1 MSCRD
6 GCEID
11 LIVQHEQPA
20 YQADS
25 QKTKTKE
32 ANLEIEIWDG
42 GLQEQEIEAIK
53 KIGAAF
59 SDVQPDDKSQARG
72 GSLRDQLQNK
82 LGRNGMFPW
91 KGYAGFRFV
100 DSKGKEGEFD
110 LVIVTHCNVII
121 VELKDWNHAPITA
134 NGDIWFKGDKNMGRS
149 PVSVT
154 RTKQYTL
161 TNKLKKLNQR
171 FSNKGYTPFV
181 EYFVVMTGN
190 ADFSQLSEVELRHTM
205 SLKDFLKFADKGVF
219 EKHFR
224 PHPASKVLNQDFQV
238 FYELFQSGNTAPKAL
253 KIGGY
258 TAVEPIF
265 EHPNSIYKE
274 YLASSEISK
283 GTEALLR
290 VWNFKNLDGNKAVTS
305 QGRAEIV
312 SREREVLQFIN
323 HQNRDLYNHC
333 LRSLTSF
340 EKDEVTS
347 QYSEVYELPPG
358 HVRFNEFV
366 GKYGQSFNQTDRLN
380 LTKLLIAKFADLH
393 GIKIAHRDIADH
405 SLWLSPS
412 KEIALSN
419 FISAYHQPIGTVGD
433 YRSSLSVGAVE
444 VKEMLDD
451 SSITPFQKDVHAL
464 GLVSWH
470 LLTAQR
476 MSPKSLENI
485 QNEILSSSE
494 WYAGVLLEAVTG
506 QFKDASAFFDALKR
520 AEPQGESIPTF
531 DDTELEAYRHPIN
544 HMRQFPDPGEFLV
557 STDDKEVY
565 VSEGRLVKAWLNVG
579 GKGDDSVS
587 NFRVLAFLKRLDKL
601 AAVNP
606 TYLPRIHEHGLASR
620 SGSMYLVTDVVDG
633 TTWGDAALD
642 DADKLGVIEKL
653 TDAVEHLHG
662 LGISHGDLHPGNVML
677 GRESGNVYLVDIPDF
692 SHNTAESKNHRY
704 SPENID
710 GSSSEQRDIF
720 AVLRMSCE
728 LLGLEWGEESNAY
741 PRISEVIQS
750 ELNDLAFGF
759 RDLGRFKKALT
770 TEGEVQKQQ
779 FVEILQTNINEPI
792 TILPD
797 NGHLYVKVEAPK
809 PGKTDYSVTFS
820 GIGGSFVAFYDKEQ
834 RCFVGAL
841 APRIRSDVHF
851 RVAEESQFEIS
862 SAIRIKPGRPAQF
875 SGLSEHLRDDDA
887 FHRAIEMLQ
896 MVPPEID
903 ESELS
908 QQLKDVFQRAEASI
922 GEEHS
927 EITVDISTQALWRA
941 ILATETESSPNIE
954 LNGVSFKPSDSESE
968 LVLPYEADIDPLGTF
983 ASTDE
988 VEALLI
994 DQDGAEKVI
1003 GEVFLKK
1010 SALNEVRLNKVRSS
1024 AYGLKDGDS
1033 VFFRTKQDRAS
1044 YRKRKAALER
1054 LLDREGVLPELIDL
1068 FDPACNK
1075 DATPY
1080 NIAVTDED
1088 FARYDRE
1095 DLHGNKISLNEQQ
1108 REAFTKLLN
1117 YGPLSLLQGPPG
1129 TGKTEFIAA
1138 FVHFLV
1144 EKLNVRRILLVS
1156 QSHEAVN
1163 TAAERI
1169 RKHCGR
1175 LGTPLEVV
1183 RFSNRE
1189 GAVSHGL
1196 KDVYSHAITA
1206 EKRELFNAEYRYRV
1220 EALSDALGLDA
1231 EFISKL
1237 VDAELKLFKQIDHLE
1252 FLLKSFENVDDEGD
1266 IKALKPIAVE
1276 LDEGIRTKLH
1286 TDYGI
1291 TLSKE
1296 SSVSEA
1302 KYILLSN
1309 ICSEYGV
1316 RPNEAKR
1323 VRALARI
1330 SRDIQDALSAERVNI
1345 DEFYARSRQLVTG
1358 TCVGIGQ
1365 GHIGIHDNIYDFVI
1379 IDEAARSIASE
1390 LAIAMQSAK
1399 RVLLVGDHLQLPPLY
1414 SDAHKSALARRL
1426 GINDKHTEL
1435 DEVLRSDF
1443 ARAFNSEYG
1452 KQASATLLTQY
1463 RMAPPIGNLVS
1474 HTFYDGKLNNG
1485 DRAIPD
1491 IYAGAPSPLRS
1502 TVTWLDTSSL
1512 GEHANHQSD
1521 RGVSIYNR
1529 CEAEQV
1535 IDLLKQISESG
1546 QFLNDLSDLKDK
1558 DDALIGVICMYAE
1571 QKRLIRQKFNQGIW
1585 SDGFKAL
1592 VKIDT
1597 VDSYQGKENRI
1608 IILSLTRS
1616 DKQKSPGFLRTPN
1629 RINVAMSRAMDR
1641 LLVIGNAEMW
1651 KTHNKDKPLG
1661 QVVSYMNDMGDGAG
1675 YKFMSAKKTR

>member
-1 MSCRD
+1 MD
-6 GCEID
+6 
-11 LIVQHEQPA
+11 
-20 YQADS
+20 
-25 QKTKTKE
+25 
-32 ANLEIEIWDG
+32 IEIWDG
-42 GLQEQEIEAIK
+42 GLQEQEIEAIN
-53 KIGAAF
+53 KIKASFADTLPAGKL
-59 SDVQPDDKSQARG
+59 QG
-72 GSLRDQLQNK
+72 GGNPLRDQLQSK
-82 LGRNGMFPW
+82 LGRPQNQPW

-110 LVIVTHCNVII
+110 LVVVTHCNVII
-121 VELKDWNHAPITA
+121 VELKDWNHEPVTS
-134 NGDIWFKGDKNMGRS
+134 NGDVWFKGDKNMGRS

-154 RTKQYTL
+154 RNKKFL
-161 TNKLKKLNQR
+161 LDNKLKRLSSR
-171 FSNKGYTPFV
+171 FTNKKYLPRVYF
-181 EYFVVMTGN
+181 FVVMTGN
-190 ADFSQLSEVELRHTM
+190 ADFSQLPEVDLQHTI
-205 SLKDFLKFADKGVF
+205 SLKDFLRFSDKIKFNNYF
-219 EKHFR
+219 H
-224 PHPASKVLNQDFQV
+224 PHPDSQFLNQDITV
-238 FYELFQSGNTAPKAL
+238 FDELFLQGNTAPKAL

-258 TAVEPIF
+258 TAVEEVF
-265 EHPNSIYKE
+265 EHPKLVYKE

-290 VWNFKNLDGNKAVTS
+290 VWNFKKVQGNKAITP

-347 QYSEVYELPPG
+347 QYSEVYEIPPG

-366 GKYGQSFNQTDRLN
+366 GKYGHSFTQSDRLN
-380 LTKLLIAKFADLH
+380 LTKLLLAKFGDLH
-393 GIKIAHRDIADH
+393 EIKIAHRDIADH

-444 VKEMLDD
+444 VKEMLDGAT
-451 SSITPFQKDVHAL
+451 STPFQQDVHAL

-476 MSPKSLENI
+476 MSPKSLESI
-485 QNEILSSSE
+485 QNGMLSSSE
-494 WYAGVLLEAVTG
+494 WYAGVLLDAVTG
-506 QFKDASAFFDALKR
+506 RFKDASAFFDTLKR
-520 AEPQGESIPTF
+520 VEPQGESIPTF
-531 DDTELEAYRHPIN
+531 DDSELEAYRHPIN
-544 HMRQFPDPGEFLV
+544 HTRQFPDQDEFLV

-565 VSEGRLVKAWLNVG
+565 VSEGRLIKAWLNVG
-579 GKGDDSVS
+579 GKDDNPVS
-587 NFRVLAFLKRLDKL
+587 NFRVLTFLKRLDKL

-606 TYLPRIHEHGLASR
+606 KYLPRIHEYGLAAR
-620 SGSMYLVTDVVDG
+620 SGSMYLVTDMVDG
-633 TTWGDAALD
+633 TTWADAAID
-642 DADKLGVIEKL
+642 DSDKLGVIEKL
-653 TDAVEHLHG
+653 ADAVEHLHG

-677 GRESGNVYLVDIPDF
+677 DRENGNVYLVDIPDF
-692 SHNTAESKNHRY
+692 SHNTAEAKNHRY

-710 GSSSEQRDIF
+710 GSSAEQRDIF

-728 LLGLEWGEESNAY
+728 LLGLEWGEESKAY
-741 PRISEVIQS
+741 PRISDAIQS
-750 ELNDLAFGF
+750 ELSDLEFGF
-759 RDLGRFKKALT
+759 RDLGRFKKALKT
-770 TEGEVQKQQ
+770 AAEVQKQQ
-779 FVEILQTNINEPI
+779 FVEITLSTVNEQMM
-792 TILPD
+792 ILPD

-809 PGKTDYSVTFS
+809 QGKSDCSVTFS

-834 RCFVGAL
+834 RCFVGGL
-841 APRIRSDVHF
+841 PPRIRSDVHF
-851 RVAEESQFEIS
+851 RMAEESQFEIS
-862 SAIRIKPGRPAQF
+862 TAIRIKPGRPTQL

-903 ESELS
+903 ESGLS
-908 QQLKDVFQRAEASI
+908 QQLKDVFERAEASI
-922 GEEHS
+922 GEDHS
-927 EITVDISTQALWRA
+927 DITVDISTRALWRA

-954 LNGVSFKPSDSESE
+954 LNGAFIKPLDSDSE
-968 LVLPYEADIDPLGTF
+968 LILPYEADIDPLGAF

-994 DQDGAEKVI
+994 DQDGAEKII
-1003 GEVFLKK
+1003 GEVLLKK

-1044 YRKRKAALER
+1044 YRKRKEALER
-1054 LLDREGVLPELIDL
+1054 LLDKEGVLPDLLDL

-1075 DATPY
+1075 DATDF
-1080 NIAVTDED
+1080 NILVTDDD

-1095 DLHGNKISLNEQQ
+1095 DQYGNKISLNEQQ

-1144 EKLNVRRILLVS
+1144 EKLDVRRILLVS

-1175 LGTPLEVV
+1175 LGTSLEVV

-1220 EALSDALGLDA
+1220 AALSDALGLDA
-1231 EFISKL
+1231 EFISK
-1237 VDAELKLFKQIDHLE
+1237 VVVAELKLFKQIDHLE
-1252 FLLKSFENVDDEGD
+1252 SLLKNFENVGDEED

-1276 LDEGIRTKLH
+1276 LDETIRTKLH
-1286 TDYGI
+1286 LDYGI
-1291 TLSKE
+1291 ALSQE
-1296 SSVSEA
+1296 SNVSEA
-1302 KYILLSN
+1302 KSILLSN
-1309 ICSEYGV
+1309 LCSEYGV
-1316 RPNEAKR
+1316 RPNEARK

-1426 GINDKHTEL
+1426 GINDRHTEL

-1452 KQASATLLTQY
+1452 KQTSATLLTQY

-1474 HTFYDGKLNNG
+1474 HTFYGDKLNNG

-1491 IYAGAPSPLRS
+1491 IYEGAPNPLRS
-1502 TVTWLDTSSL
+1502 AVTWLDTSSL
-1512 GEHANHQSD
+1512 GEHANHQKNERS
-1521 RGVSIYNR
+1521 VSIYNR
-1529 CEAEQV
+1529 CEAEQI

-1546 QFLNDLSDLKDK
+1546 QFLTDLSNLKDK

-1585 SDGFKAL
+1585 SDGFREL

-1641 LLVIGNAEMW
+1641 LLIIGNAEMW

-1661 QVVSYMNDMGDGAG
+1661 QVISYMNDMGEVAG
-1675 YKFMSAKKTR
+1675 YKFMTAKRNR

>member
-1 MSCRD
+1 MD
-6 GCEID
+6 
-11 LIVQHEQPA
+11 
-20 YQADS
+20 
-25 QKTKTKE
+25 
-32 ANLEIEIWDG
+32 IEIWDG
-42 GLQEQEIEAIK
+42 GLQEQEIEAIN
-53 KIGAAF
+53 KIKAAF
-59 SDVQPDDKSQARG
+59 ANASPVDRSKGDGKSLQ
-72 GSLRDQLQNK
+72 DQLQNK
-82 LGRNGMFPW
+82 LGRTQDYPW
-91 KGYAGFRFV
+91 KAYAGFRFV

-121 VELKDWNHAPITA
+121 VELKDWNHEPVTA
-134 NGDIWFKGDKNMGRS
+134 YGDTWFKGSKNMGRS

-154 RTKQYTL
+154 RNKKFL
-161 TNKLKKLNQR
+161 LDNKLSRLSSRFTNKKYLPR
-171 FSNKGYTPFV
+171 VHF
-181 EYFVVMTGN
+181 FVVMTGN
-190 ADFSQLSEVELRHTM
+190 ADFSQLTEVDLHHTL
-205 SLKDFLKFADKGVF
+205 SLKDFLSFSNKVRFNGY
-219 EKHFR
+219 FR
-224 PHPASKVLNQDFQV
+224 PHPDSQVLNQDIPV
-238 FYELFQSGNTAPKAL
+238 FDELFLRGNTAPKAL
-253 KIGGY
+253 RIGGY
-258 TAVEPIF
+258 TAVEEIF
-265 EHPNSIYKE
+265 EHPKSVYKE
-274 YLASSEISK
+274 YLATSEISK

-290 VWNFKNLDGNKAVTS
+290 VWNFKKVHGNKAITP

-340 EKDEVTS
+340 EKDQVTS

-366 GKYGQSFNQTDRLN
+366 GKYGQSFTHTDRLN

-433 YRSSLSVGAVE
+433 YRGSLSVGAAE
-444 VKEMLDD
+444 VKEMLDG
-451 SSITPFQKDVHAL
+451 SSSTPFQQDVHAL

-476 MSPKSLENI
+476 MSPKSLASFEMAM
-485 QNEILSSSE
+485 LSSSE
-494 WYAGVLLEAVTG
+494 WYAGVLLEAVVG
-506 QFKDASAFFDALKR
+506 RFNNASEFFDALKQ

-531 DDTELEAYRHPIN
+531 DDAELEAYRHPIN
-544 HMRQFPDPGEFLV
+544 HTRQFPDRGDFLT

-565 VSEGRLVKAWLNVG
+565 VSDGRLVKAWLNVG
-579 GKGDDSVS
+579 SKGDDPVS
-587 NFRVLAFLKRLDKL
+587 NFLVLAFLKRLDKL

-606 TYLPRIHEHGLASR
+606 TYLPRIHGYGLAAR

-633 TTWGDAALD
+633 ATWADAAID
-642 DADKLGVIEKL
+642 DSKKLGVVEKL
-653 TDAVEHLHG
+653 THAVEHLHG

-677 GRESGNVYLVDIPDF
+677 GRDWNVYLIDIPDF
-692 SHNTAESKNHRY
+692 SHNTIETKNHRY

-710 GSSSEQRDIF
+710 GSSSAQRDIF

-728 LLGLEWGEESNAY
+728 LLGIEWGAESKEY
-741 PRISEVIQS
+741 PRVSDAINS
-750 ELNDLAFGF
+750 ELKDVEFGF
-759 RDLGRFKKALT
+759 KDLGRFKRALKSSV
-770 TEGEVQKQQ
+770 EVEEQGI
-779 FVEILQTNINEPI
+779 VEILLNGIDEQT
-792 TILPD
+792 TIFPD
-797 NGHLYVKVEAPK
+797 NGHLFVKVEPSK
-809 PGKTDYSVTFS
+809 KGQHLLLVTFA
-820 GIGGSFVAFYDKEQ
+820 GIGGTFFAFYNKEQ
-834 RCFVGAL
+834 RCFVGGL
-841 APRIRSDVHF
+841 PPRIR
-851 RVAEESQFEIS
+851 RVVDFKVADESQFEINT
-862 SAIRIKPGRPAQF
+862 AIRIKPGQPAQ
-875 SGLSEHLRDDDA
+875 LSELSEYLRDDDA
-887 FHRAIEMLQ
+887 FHRAMEMLQ
-896 MVPPEID
+896 TVPPEID
-903 ESELS
+903 ELGLS
-908 QQLKDVFQRAEASI
+908 QQLKDVFERAAVSV
-922 GEEHS
+922 GDVRS
-927 EITVDISTQALWRA
+927 DITVDISTQALWRA
-941 ILATETESSPNIE
+941 ILDTETESSPNIE
-954 LNGVSFKPSDSESE
+954 LNGTWIKPSDTESE
-968 LVLPYEADIDPLGTF
+968 LILPYEADIDPLGAF

-988 VEALLI
+988 VEAVLI
-994 DQDGAEKVI
+994 DQEGAEKVV

-1054 LLDREGVLPELIDL
+1054 LLDREGVLPDLLDL

-1080 NIAVTDED
+1080 DISVTDED

-1095 DLHGNKISLNEQQ
+1095 DQHGNKISLNEQQ

-1144 EKLNVRRILLVS
+1144 EKLDVRRILLVS

-1175 LGTPLEVV
+1175 LGTSLEVV

-1196 KDVYSHAITA
+1196 KDVYSHAITT

-1220 EALSDALGLDA
+1220 AALSDALGLDA
-1231 EFISKL
+1231 EFISK
-1237 VDAELKLFKQIDHLE
+1237 VVEAELKLFKQIDHLE
-1252 FLLKSFENVDDEGD
+1252 SLLKSFENVGDEED

-1276 LDEGIRTKLH
+1276 LDESIRTKLH

-1291 TLSKE
+1291 ALSKE
-1296 SSVSEA
+1296 STVSEA
-1302 KYILLSN
+1302 KSILLSN
-1309 ICSEYGV
+1309 ICSEYAV

-1330 SRDIQDALSAERVNI
+1330 SRDIQDALSGERVNC
-1345 DEFYARSRQLVTG
+1345 DEFYARSRQLVAG

-1414 SDAHKSALARRL
+1414 SDAHKASLARRL

-1452 KQASATLLTQY
+1452 KQTSATLLTQY

-1474 HTFYDGKLNNG
+1474 HTFYDSKLNNG

-1491 IYAGAPSPLRS
+1491 IYAGAPNPLRFA
-1502 TVTWLDTSSL
+1502 VTWLDTSSL

-1546 QFLNDLSDLKDK
+1546 QFLSDLSKIKDKDKDK

-1641 LLVIGNAEMW
+1641 LLIIGNAEMW
-1651 KTHNKDKPLG
+1651 KTHNKDRPLG
-1661 QVVSYMNDMGDGAG
+1661 QVVSYMNDMGEDVG
-1675 YKFMSAKKTR
+1675 YKFISADKRR

>member
-1 MSCRD
+1 MD
-6 GCEID
+6 
-11 LIVQHEQPA
+11 
-20 YQADS
+20 
-25 QKTKTKE
+25 
-32 ANLEIEIWDG
+32 IEIWEG
-42 GLQEQEIEAIK
+42 GLQEQEIEAIN
-53 KIGAAF
+53 KIKAAF
-59 SDVQPDDKSQARG
+59 ADALHAGKFQG
-72 GSLRDQLQNK
+72 GGNSLRDQLQNK
-82 LGRNGMFPW
+82 LGRAQNNPW

-110 LVIVTHCNVII
+110 LVIVTHCNVIV
-121 VELKDWNHAPITA
+121 VELKDWNHEPVTA

-149 PVSVT
+149 PVSIT
-154 RTKQYTL
+154 RNKKFL
-161 TNKLKKLNQR
+161 LDNKLKRLSPR
-171 FSNKGYTPFV
+171 FTNKKYLPRVHF
-181 EYFVVMTGN
+181 FVVMTGN
-190 ADFSQLSEVELRHTM
+190 SEFDQLPEVDLRYTV
-205 SLKDFLKFADKGVF
+205 SLKDFLRFADKIKF
-219 EKHFR
+219 NDYFR
-224 PHPASKVLNQDFQV
+224 PHPDSQVLSQDIPV
-238 FYELFQSGNTAPKAL
+238 FDELFLKGNTAPKAL

-258 TAVEPIF
+258 TAVEEIF
-265 EHPNSIYKE
+265 EHPNSVYKE
-274 YLASSEISK
+274 YLARSEISK

-290 VWNFKNLDGNKAVTS
+290 VWNFKKLHGNKAITS

-366 GKYGQSFNQTDRLN
+366 GKFGQSFSQTDRLN
-380 LTKLLIAKFADLH
+380 LTKLLLAKFGDLH
-393 GIKIAHRDIADH
+393 EIKIAHRDVADH

-444 VKEMLDD
+444 VKEMLD
-451 SSITPFQKDVHAL
+451 SSSSTPFQQDVHAL

-485 QNEILSSSE
+485 QDEMLASSE
-494 WYAGVLLEAVTG
+494 WYSEVILEAVTG
-506 QFKDASAFFDALKR
+506 KFKDASVFFDALKR
-520 AEPQGESIPTF
+520 SEPQSEPIPTF
-531 DDTELEAYRHPIN
+531 DDAELETYRHPIN
-544 HMRQFPDPGEFLV
+544 HTRQFPDQGEFLV

-579 GKGDDSVS
+579 GKGDDPIR
-587 NFRVLAFLKRLDKL
+587 NFRVLTFLRRLDKL

-606 TYLPRIHEHGLASR
+606 TYFPRIHEYGLAAR
-620 SGSMYLVTDVVDG
+620 SGSMYLVTDGVDG
-633 TTWGDAALD
+633 ATWADAAID
-642 DADKLGVIEKL
+642 DSDKLRIIERL
-653 TDAVEHLHG
+653 IDAVEHLHG
-662 LGISHGDLHPGNVML
+662 LGISHGDLHPRNVML
-677 GRESGNVYLVDIPDF
+677 DKENGNVYLIDIPDF
-692 SHNTAESKNHRY
+692 SHNTAEARNHRY

-720 AVLRMSCE
+720 AVIRMSCE
-728 LLGLEWGEESNAY
+728 LLGLEWGEESKDY
-741 PRISEVIQS
+741 PELSDAIRS
-750 ELNDLAFGF
+750 ELNDIEFGF
-759 RDLGRFKKALT
+759 KDLGRFRKALVT
-770 TEGEVQKQQ
+770 APEVQEQESI
-779 FVEILQTNINEPI
+779 EITLSSINEQV

-797 NGHLYVKVEAPK
+797 NGHLYVKVDAPK
-809 PGKTDYSVTFS
+809 KGKRDHSVTFS
-820 GIGGSFVAFYDKEQ
+820 GIGGSFVAFYDKEH

-841 APRIRSDVHF
+841 PPRIRSDVHF

-862 SAIRIKPGRPAQF
+862 TAIRIKPGRPVELSAI
-875 SGLSEHLRDDDA
+875 SEHLRKDEA

-896 MVPPEID
+896 TAPPEID
-903 ESELS
+903 ESGLS
-908 QQLKDVFQRAEASI
+908 QQLKDAFELAATSV
-922 GEEHS
+922 EEDRS
-927 EITVDISTQALWRA
+927 DVSFDISTQALWRA

-954 LNGVSFKPSDSESE
+954 LNGASTTASDASSE
-968 LVLPYEADIDPLGTF
+968 LILRYEADVDPLGTF

-1003 GEVFLKK
+1003 GEVSLKK
-1010 SALNEVRLNKVRSS
+1010 SALNEVRLNKVRIS

-1054 LLDREGVLPELIDL
+1054 LLDREGVLPDLLDL
-1068 FDPACNK
+1068 FDPTCNK
-1075 DATPY
+1075 DATSY
-1080 NIAVTDED
+1080 NISVTEED

-1095 DLHGNKISLNEQQ
+1095 DKHGNKISLNEQQ
-1108 REAFTKLLN
+1108 REAFIKLLN

-1144 EKLNVRRILLVS
+1144 EKLDVRRILLVS

-1163 TAAERI
+1163 TAGERI

-1175 LGTPLEVV
+1175 LGTSLEVV

-1206 EKRELFNAEYRYRV
+1206 ERRELFNAEYRYRV
-1220 EALSDALGLDA
+1220 AALSDALGLEA
-1231 EFISKL
+1231 EFISK
-1237 VDAELKLFKQIDHLE
+1237 VVEAELKLFKQIDHLE
-1252 FLLKSFENVDDEGD
+1252 SLLMNFESVGDEED
-1266 IKALKPIAVE
+1266 IKALKPIVVE
-1276 LDEGIRTKLH
+1276 LDEAIRSKLD

-1291 TLSKE
+1291 ILSRDNK
-1296 SSVSEA
+1296 VSEA
-1302 KYILLSN
+1302 KSILLSN
-1309 ICSEYGV
+1309 LCSEYGV

-1323 VRALARI
+1323 VRALARV
-1330 SRDIQDALSAERVNI
+1330 SRDIQDALSAERVNC

-1379 IDEAARSIASE
+1379 IDEAARSISSE

-1443 ARAFNSEYG
+1443 ARAFNSKYG
-1452 KQASATLLTQY
+1452 AQTSATLLTQY
-1463 RMAPPIGNLVS
+1463 RMAPPIGDLVS
-1474 HTFYDGKLNNG
+1474 QTFYSGKLNNG

-1491 IYAGAPSPLRS
+1491 IYEAAPNHLRS
-1502 TVTWLDTSSL
+1502 PVTWLDTSSL
-1512 GEHANHQSD
+1512 GQQANHQSD

-1546 QFLNDLSDLKDK
+1546 QFLTELSNLKEK

-1585 SDGFKAL
+1585 NDGFKEL

-1641 LLVIGNAEMW
+1641 LLIIGNAEMW
-1651 KTHNKDKPLG
+1651 KLHNKEKPLG
-1661 QVVSYMNDMGDGAG
+1661 QVVSYMSDMGEDAG
-1675 YKFMSAKKTR
+1675 YKFMSVKKSR

>member
-1 MSCRD
+1 MD
-6 GCEID
+6 
-11 LIVQHEQPA
+11 
-20 YQADS
+20 
-25 QKTKTKE
+25 
-32 ANLEIEIWDG
+32 IEIWDG
-42 GLQEQEIEAIK
+42 GLQEQEIEAIN
-53 KIGAAF
+53 KIKATFADPLPAGKT
-59 SDVQPDDKSQARG
+59 QG
-72 GSLRDQLQNK
+72 GGNSLRNQLQNK
-82 LGRNGMFPW
+82 LGCPKNQAW

-100 DSKGKEGEFD
+100 DSNGKEGEFD

-121 VELKDWNHAPITA
+121 VELKDWNHEPVTA
-134 NGDIWFKGDKNMGRS
+134 NGDVWFKGDKNMGRS

-154 RTKQYTL
+154 RNKKFL
-161 TNKLKKLNQR
+161 LDNKLKKLSSR
-171 FSNKGYTPFV
+171 FTNKKYLPRVHF
-181 EYFVVMTGN
+181 FVVMTGN
-190 ADFSQLSEVELRHTM
+190 ADFSQLPEVDLQHTI
-205 SLKDFLKFADKGVF
+205 SLKEFLRFSDKGKF
-219 EKHFR
+219 NNFFR
-224 PHPASKVLNQDFQV
+224 PHPDSQVLNQDIPV
-238 FYELFQSGNTAPKAL
+238 FDELFLKGNTAPKAL

-258 TAVEPIF
+258 TAVEEIF
-265 EHPNSIYKE
+265 EHPKFVYKE

-290 VWNFKNLDGNKAVTS
+290 VWSFKKAQGNKAITP

-312 SREREVLQFIN
+312 SREREVLQVIN
-323 HQNRDLYNHC
+323 YQNRDLYNHC

-366 GKYGQSFNQTDRLN
+366 GKYGQSFTQTDRLN
-380 LTKLLIAKFADLH
+380 LTKLLLAKFGDLH
-393 GIKIAHRDIADH
+393 EIKIAHRDIADH
-405 SLWLSPS
+405 SLWFSPS

-444 VKEMLDD
+444 VKEMLDG
-451 SSITPFQKDVHAL
+451 SSTPFQLDVHAL

-470 LLTAQR
+470 LLMAQR

-485 QNEILSSSE
+485 QNEMLSSSE
-494 WYAGVLLEAVTG
+494 WYAGVVFDAVTG
-506 QFKDASAFFDALKR
+506 RFKDASEFFDALKR
-520 AEPQGESIPTF
+520 AEPQSESIPTF
-531 DDTELEAYRHPIN
+531 DDSELEPYRHPIN
-544 HMRQFPDPGEFLV
+544 HTRQFPDQGEFLV
-557 STDDKEVY
+557 STDEKEVY

-579 GKGDDSVS
+579 GKGDDPVS
-587 NFRVLAFLKRLDKL
+587 NFRVLTFLKRLDRL
-601 AAVNP
+601 STVNSA
-606 TYLPRIHEHGLASR
+606 YLPRIHEYGLAAR

-633 TTWGDAALD
+633 TTWADAVIND
-642 DADKLGVIEKL
+642 SDKFGVIAKL
-653 TDAVEHLHG
+653 IDAVEHLHG
-662 LGISHGDLHPGNVML
+662 LGISHGDLHPSNVML
-677 GRESGNVYLVDIPDF
+677 DKEIENVYLIDIPDF
-692 SHNTAESKNHRY
+692 SQNSAEAKNHRY

-728 LLGLEWGEESNAY
+728 LLGLEWSEESKDY
-741 PRISEVIQS
+741 PRISDAVQS
-750 ELNDLAFGF
+750 ELNDIEFGF
-759 RDLGRFKKALT
+759 KDLGRFKKALT
-770 TEGEVQKQQ
+770 TAAEVQEQQ
-779 FVEILQTNINEPI
+779 LVEISLNNVSEQM
-792 TILPD
+792 TIFPD

-809 PGKTDYSVTFS
+809 QGKSDYSVTFS

-834 RCFVGAL
+834 RCFVGGL
-841 APRIRSDVHF
+841 PPRIRSDVNF

-862 SAIRIKPGRPAQF
+862 TAICIKPGRPTQL
-875 SGLSEHLRDDDA
+875 SGLSDHLSDDDA
-887 FHRAIEMLQ
+887 FHRAIQMLQ
-896 MVPPEID
+896 TVPPEID
-903 ESELS
+903 ESGLS
-908 QQLKDVFQRAEASI
+908 QQLKDVFERAAASV
-922 GEEHS
+922 EEDRPDIS
-927 EITVDISTQALWRA
+927 FDISTQELWRA

-954 LNGVSFKPSDSESE
+954 LNGASMTPSDADSE
-968 LVLPYEADIDPLGTF
+968 LILQYEADIDPLGGF

-988 VEALLI
+988 VEALRI
-994 DQDGAEKVI
+994 DSDGTEKKI
-1003 GEVFLKK
+1003 GEVSLKK
-1010 SALNEVRLNKVRSS
+1010 SALNEVRLIKIGW
-1024 AYGLKDGDS
+1024 AAKGLEDGDT
-1033 VFFRTKQDRAS
+1033 VFFRSKQDRAS

-1054 LLDREGVLPELIDL
+1054 LLDREGVLPDLLDL

-1075 DATPY
+1075 NATPY
-1080 NIAVTDED
+1080 NISVTDED

-1095 DLHGNKISLNEQQ
+1095 DQHGNKISLNEQQ

-1144 EKLNVRRILLVS
+1144 EKLDVRRILLVS

-1169 RKHCGR
+1169 RKHCAR
-1175 LGTPLEVV
+1175 LGTSLEVV
-1183 RFSNRE
+1183 RFSNRD

-1220 EALSDALGLDA
+1220 SALSDALGLDA
-1231 EFISKL
+1231 EFISK
-1237 VDAELKLFKQIDHLE
+1237 VVEAELKLFKQIDHLE
-1252 FLLKSFENVDDEGD
+1252 SLLKNFEAVGDEGD

-1276 LDEGIRTKLH
+1276 LDETIRTKLH

-1291 TLSKE
+1291 ALSKE
-1296 SSVSEA
+1296 SRVSEA
-1302 KYILLSN
+1302 KSILLSN
-1309 ICSEYGV
+1309 LCSEYGV

-1330 SRDIQDALSAERVNI
+1330 SRDIQDALSAARVNC

-1358 TCVGIGQ
+1358 TCVGVGQ
-1365 GHIGIHDNIYDFVI
+1365 GHIGIHNNIYDFVI
-1379 IDEAARSIASE
+1379 IDEAARSISSE

-1414 SDAHKSALARRL
+1414 SDAHKAALARRL

-1452 KQASATLLTQY
+1452 RQASATLLTQY
-1463 RMAPPIGNLVS
+1463 RMAPPIGKLVS
-1474 HTFYDGKLNNG
+1474 QTFYDGKLNNG

-1491 IYAGAPSPLRS
+1491 IYQGAPSQLLSP
-1502 TVTWLDTSSL
+1502 VTWLDTSSL
-1512 GEHANHQSD
+1512 GEHANHQRD

-1535 IDLLKQISESG
+1535 IDLLKQISDSG
-1546 QFLNDLSDLKDK
+1546 QFLSDLSSHKDK
-1558 DDALIGVICMYAE
+1558 DDALIGIICMYAE

-1616 DKQKSPGFLRTPN
+1616 DKQKSPGFLRAPN

-1641 LLVIGNAEMW
+1641 LLIIGNAEVW
-1651 KTHNKDKPLG
+1651 KTNNKDKPLG
-1661 QVVSYMNDMGDGAG
+1661 QVVSYMSDMGEDAG
-1675 YKFMSAKKTR
+1675 YKFMSAKRSR

>member
-1 MSCRD
+1 MD
-6 GCEID
+6 
-11 LIVQHEQPA
+11 
-20 YQADS
+20 
-25 QKTKTKE
+25 
-32 ANLEIEIWDG
+32 IEIWDG
-42 GLQEQEIEAIK
+42 GLQEQEIEAIN
-53 KIGAAF
+53 KIKAAF
-59 SDVQPDDKSQARG
+59 ADTLPAGKFQG
-72 GSLRDQLQNK
+72 GGNSLRDQLQNK
-82 LGRNGMFPW
+82 LGRPQNQPW

-110 LVIVTHCNVII
+110 LVIATHCNVII
-121 VELKDWNHAPITA
+121 VELKDWNHEPVTA
-134 NGDIWFKGDKNMGRS
+134 NGDVWFKGDKNMGRS

-154 RTKQYTL
+154 RNKKFL
-161 TNKLKKLNQR
+161 LDNKLKRLSSR
-171 FSNKGYTPFV
+171 FTNKKYLPRVHF
-181 EYFVVMTGN
+181 FVVMTGN
-190 ADFSQLSEVELRHTM
+190 ADFSQLPEVDLQHTI
-205 SLKDFLKFADKGVF
+205 SLKEFLRFSDKGKF
-219 EKHFR
+219 NEYFR
-224 PHPASKVLNQDFQV
+224 PHPDSQVLNQDIPV
-238 FYELFQSGNTAPKAL
+238 FDELFLKGNTAPKAL

-258 TAVEPIF
+258 TAVEEIF
-265 EHPNSIYKE
+265 EHPKFVYKE

-290 VWNFKNLDGNKAVTS
+290 VWNFKKVQGNKAITP

-366 GKYGQSFNQTDRLN
+366 GKYGQSFTQTDRLN
-380 LTKLLIAKFADLH
+380 LTKLLLAKFGDLH
-393 GIKIAHRDIADH
+393 EIKIAHRDIADH

-444 VKEMLDD
+444 VKEMLDGST
-451 SSITPFQKDVHAL
+451 SSPFQQDVHAL
-464 GLVSWH
+464 GLVAWH
-470 LLTAQR
+470 LLMAQR

-485 QNEILSSSE
+485 QNEMLSSSE
-494 WYAGVLLEAVTG
+494 WYADVLLDAVTG
-506 QFKDASAFFDALKR
+506 KFKDASAFFDALKR

-531 DDTELEAYRHPIN
+531 DDSELEAYRHPIN
-544 HMRQFPDPGEFLV
+544 HTRQFPDEGEFLV

-587 NFRVLAFLKRLDKL
+587 NFRVITFLRRLDKL

-606 TYLPRIHEHGLASR
+606 TYLPRIHEYGLAAR
-620 SGSMYLVTDVVDG
+620 SSSMYLVTDVVDG
-633 TTWGDAALD
+633 TTWADAAINES
-642 DADKLGVIEKL
+642 DKLGVMEKL

-662 LGISHGDLHPGNVML
+662 LGISHGDLHPHNVML
-677 GRESGNVYLVDIPDF
+677 DKENGNVYLIDIPDF
-692 SHNTAESKNHRY
+692 SHNTAEARNHRY

-728 LLGLEWGEESNAY
+728 LLGLEWGEESNTY
-741 PRISEVIQS
+741 PRVSDAIQS
-750 ELNDLAFGF
+750 ELNDVEFGF
-759 RDLGRFKKALT
+759 KDLGRFKKAIT
-770 TEGEVQKQQ
+770 SAAKVEEQK
-779 FVEILQTNINEPI
+779 FVEILLNGIDEQT
-792 TILPD
+792 TIFPD
-797 NGHLYVKVEAPK
+797 NGHLFVKVEASK
-809 PGKTDYSVTFS
+809 KGENVLLVTFA
-820 GIGGSFVAFYDKEQ
+820 GIGGTFCAFYDKEQ
-834 RCFVGAL
+834 RCFVGGL
-841 APRIRSDVHF
+841 PPRIRSDVNF

-862 SAIRIKPGRPAQF
+862 MAIRIKPGRPAQL

-896 MVPPEID
+896 TVQPELD
-903 ESELS
+903 ESGLS
-908 QQLKDVFQRAEASI
+908 QQLKDVFERAAASV
-922 GEEHS
+922 GEERS
-927 EITVDISTQALWRA
+927 DISFDISTQALWRA

-954 LNGVSFKPSDSESE
+954 LNGASIKPSDTDSE
-968 LVLPYEADIDPLGTF
+968 LILPYDADIDPLGAF

-988 VEALLI
+988 VEALLV

-1003 GEVFLKK
+1003 GEVLLKK

-1024 AYGLKDGDS
+1024 AYGLKDGDP

-1054 LLDREGVLPELIDL
+1054 LLDREGVLPDLLDL

-1075 DATPY
+1075 DATAF
-1080 NIAVTDED
+1080 NISVTDDD

-1095 DLHGNKISLNEQQ
+1095 DQHGNKISLNEQQ

-1144 EKLNVRRILLVS
+1144 EKLDVRRILLVS

-1175 LGTPLEVV
+1175 LGTSLEVV

-1206 EKRELFNAEYRYRV
+1206 ERRELFNAEYRYRV
-1220 EALSDALGLDA
+1220 AALSDALGLDA
-1231 EFISKL
+1231 EFISKV

-1252 FLLKSFENVDDEGD
+1252 SQLKNFENIGDEDD
-1266 IKALKPIAVE
+1266 IKALKPIVVE
-1276 LDEGIRTKLH
+1276 LDETIRTKLH
-1286 TDYGI
+1286 VDYGI
-1291 TLSKE
+1291 ALPQESK
-1296 SSVSEA
+1296 VSDA
-1302 KYILLSN
+1302 KSILLSN
-1309 ICSEYGV
+1309 LCSEYGV
-1316 RPNEAKR
+1316 RPNEARR

-1330 SRDIQDALSAERVNI
+1330 SRDIQDALSAERVNC

-1379 IDEAARSIASE
+1379 IDEAARSISSE

-1414 SDAHKSALARRL
+1414 SDAHKAALARRL

-1452 KQASATLLTQY
+1452 KQTSATLLTQY

-1474 HTFYDGKLNNG
+1474 KTFYEGKLNNG

-1491 IYAGAPSPLRS
+1491 IYRGAPNTLRS
-1502 TVTWLDTSSL
+1502 PVTWLDTSSH
-1512 GEHANHQSD
+1512 GDHANHQSD

-1546 QFLNDLSDLKDK
+1546 QFLTDLSNLKDK

-1616 DKQKSPGFLRTPN
+1616 DKQRSPGFLRTPN

-1661 QVVSYMNDMGDGAG
+1661 QVVSYMSDMGEDAG
-1675 YKFMSAKKTR
+1675 YKLMSAQKSR

>member
-1 MSCRD
+1 MD
-6 GCEID
+6 
-11 LIVQHEQPA
+11 
-20 YQADS
+20 
-25 QKTKTKE
+25 
-32 ANLEIEIWDG
+32 IEIWDG
-42 GLQEQEIEAIK
+42 GLQEQEIDAIN
-53 KIGAAF
+53 KIVAAF
-59 SDVQPDDKSQARG
+59 SDAQPDSKSQARG
-72 GSLRDQLQNK
+72 GSIQDQLQNK

-154 RTKQYTL
+154 RSKQYTL
-161 TNKLKKLNQR
+161 SSKLKRLSHR
-171 FSNKGYTPFV
+171 FTNKGYTPFV
-181 EYFVVMTGN
+181 EYLVVMTGN
-190 ADFSQLSEVELRHTM
+190 ADFSQLPEVELRHTM
-205 SLKDFLKFADKGVF
+205 SLKNFLKFAEKGMF
-219 EKHFR
+219 DKHFR
-224 PHPASKVLNQDFQV
+224 PHPAAKVLNQDFPI
-238 FYELFQSGNTAPKAL
+238 FDELFLSGNTAPKAL

-258 TAVEPIF
+258 TAVEEIL
-265 EHPNSIYKE
+265 EHPNLIYKE

-283 GTEALLR
+283 SNEALLR
-290 VWNFKNLDGNKAVTS
+290 VWNFKKLNGSKALTS

-358 HVRFNEFV
+358 HMRLNEFI
-366 GKYGQSFNQTDRLN
+366 GKYGQSFNQIDRLN

-393 GIKIAHRDIADH
+393 EIRIAHRDIADH

-433 YRSSLSVGAVE
+433 YRSILSVGAIE
-444 VKEMLDD
+444 VKEMLDGA
-451 SSITPFQKDVHAL
+451 SATPFQQDVHAL

-470 LLTAQR
+470 LLTMQR

-485 QNEILSSSE
+485 QNEILSSNE
-494 WYAGVLLEAVTG
+494 WFAEVLLEAVTG
-506 QFKDASAFFDALKR
+506 KFKDASVFFDALKH
-520 AEPQGESIPTF
+520 AEPQGETIPTF
-531 DDTELEAYRHPIN
+531 DDSKLEAYRHPIN
-544 HMRQFPDPGEFLV
+544 HTRQFPDQDEFLV
-557 STDDKEVY
+557 ATDDKEVY

-579 GKGDDSVS
+579 GRGDNPVS
-587 NFRVLAFLKRLDKL
+587 NFRVLTFLKRLDKL

-606 TYLPRIHEHGLASR
+606 TYLPRIHEYGLAAR
-620 SGSMYLVTDVVDG
+620 SGSMYLVTDLVDG
-633 TTWGDAALD
+633 TTWADAVID
-642 DADKLGVIEKL
+642 DVDKLSVIERL
-653 TDAVEHLHG
+653 TYAVEHLHG
-662 LGISHGDLHPGNVML
+662 IGISHGDLHPGNVML
-677 GRESGNVYLVDIPDF
+677 GRENGTVYLIDIPDF

-710 GSSSEQRDIF
+710 GSSCEQRDIF
-720 AVLRMSCE
+720 AVLRMSSE
-728 LLGLEWGEESNAY
+728 LLGLRWGEESKTY
-741 PRISEVIQS
+741 SRIADAIQS
-750 ELNDLAFGF
+750 ELNDLEFGF
-759 RDLGRFKKALT
+759 RDLGRFKNALT
-770 TEGEVQKQQ
+770 TLEEVQEQQ
-779 FVEILQTNINEPI
+779 FVEITLTNVNEQI

-797 NGHLYVKVEAPK
+797 NGHLYVKVDAPK
-809 PGKTDYSVTFS
+809 QGKSDYSVTFS
-820 GIGGSFVAFYDKEQ
+820 GIGGSFVAFYDKKQ
-834 RCFVGAL
+834 RCFVGGAS
-841 APRIRSDVHF
+841 PRMRSDVHF
-851 RVAEESQFEIS
+851 KSAEESQFEIS
-862 SAIRIKPGRPAQF
+862 TAIRIKPGRPAQL
-875 SGLSEHLRDDDA
+875 SGLSEYLRDDDA

-903 ESELS
+903 GSRLS
-908 QQLKDVFQRAEASI
+908 QQLKDIFERADASI
-922 GEEHS
+922 VEVS
-927 EITVDISTQALWRA
+927 SDVTVDISTQALWRA

-954 LNGVSFKPSDSESE
+954 LNGASIKPSDTDSE
-968 LVLPYEADIDPLGTF
+968 LTLPYDADVDPLGTF
-983 ASTDE
+983 ARTDE

-1010 SALNEVRLNKVRSS
+1010 SALNEVRLTKVRSS

-1054 LLDREGVLPELIDL
+1054 LLDREGVLPDL
-1068 FDPACNK
+1068 LDFFDPACNK

-1080 NIAVTDED
+1080 NISVTNED

-1095 DLHGNKISLNEQQ
+1095 DQHGNSISLNEQQ

-1117 YGPLSLLQGPPG
+1117 YGPVSLLQGPPG

-1175 LGTPLEVV
+1175 LGTSLEVV

-1196 KDVYSHAITA
+1196 KDVYSHAITS

-1220 EALSDALGLDA
+1220 AALSDALGLNS
-1231 EFISKL
+1231 EFIFK
-1237 VDAELKLFKQIDHLE
+1237 VVEAELKLFKQIDHLE
-1252 FLLKSFENVDDEGD
+1252 SLLISFENVNDEED
-1266 IKALKPIAVE
+1266 VKHLKSIAVE
-1276 LDEGIRTKLH
+1276 LDETIRTKLH

-1291 TLSKE
+1291 TLTKE
-1296 SSVSEA
+1296 SNVSEA
-1302 KYILLSN
+1302 KSILLSK
-1309 ICSEYGV
+1309 IYTEYGV

-1330 SRDIQDALSAERVNI
+1330 CRDIRDALSAERVNC

-1426 GINDKHTEL
+1426 GINDRHTEL

-1452 KQASATLLTQY
+1452 KQTSATLLTQY

-1474 HTFYDGKLNNG
+1474 HTFYDNKLNNG

-1491 IYAGAPSPLRS
+1491 IYGGAPNLLRS
-1502 TVTWLDTSSL
+1502 AVTWLDTSSL

-1546 QFLNDLSDLKDK
+1546 QFLIDLANLKDK

-1585 SDGFKAL
+1585 GDGFKAL

-1641 LLVIGNAEMW
+1641 LLILGNTEMW

-1661 QVVSYMNDMGDGAG
+1661 RVVNYMSEMGESAG
-1675 YKFMSAKKTR
+1675 YKFMSVKKNH

>member
-1 MSCRD
+1 MD
-6 GCEID
+6 
-11 LIVQHEQPA
+11 
-20 YQADS
+20 
-25 QKTKTKE
+25 
-32 ANLEIEIWDG
+32 IEIWDG

-59 SDVQPDDKSQARG
+59 SDAQPDGKSQVRG
-72 GSLRDQLQNK
+72 GSIQDQLQNK

-121 VELKDWNHAPITA
+121 VELKDWNHAPIAA

-154 RTKQYTL
+154 RSKQYTL
-161 TNKLKKLNQR
+161 SNKLKKLSQR

-190 ADFSQLSEVELRHTM
+190 SDFSQLPEVELHHTM
-205 SLKDFLKFADKGVF
+205 SMKDFLKFADKGAF

-224 PHPASKVLNQDFQV
+224 PHPGAKVLNQDFPI
-238 FYELFQSGNTAPKAL
+238 FDELFLSGNTAPKAL

-258 TAVEPIF
+258 TAVEEIF
-265 EHPNSIYKE
+265 KHPKLVYKE
-274 YLASSEISK
+274 YLANSEISK
-283 GTEALLR
+283 GAEALLR
-290 VWNFKNLDGNKAVTS
+290 VWNFKNIQGNKAITP

-358 HVRFNEFV
+358 HLRFNEFV

-393 GIKIAHRDIADH
+393 AIKIAHRDIADH

-433 YRSSLSVGAVE
+433 YRSNLSVGAVE
-444 VKEMLDD
+444 VKEMLDG
-451 SSITPFQKDVHAL
+451 SSTTPFQQDVHAL

-485 QNEILSSSE
+485 QNEMLSSSE
-494 WYAGVLLEAVTG
+494 WYAGVLLDAVVG
-506 QFKDASAFFDALKR
+506 RFKDASEFFDGLKR

-531 DDTELEAYRHPIN
+531 DDSELEAYRHPIN
-544 HMRQFPDPGEFLV
+544 HTRQFPDQDEFLV
-557 STDDKEVY
+557 SNDDKEVY
-565 VSEGRLVKAWLNVG
+565 VSQGRLVKAWLNVG

-587 NFRVLAFLKRLDKL
+587 NFRVLTFLKRLDKL

-606 TYLPRIHEHGLASR
+606 SYLPRIHEHGLAAR
-620 SGSMYLVTDVVDG
+620 SSSMYLVTDVVDG
-633 TTWGDAALD
+633 MTWADAVID
-642 DADKLGVIEKL
+642 DSDKLGVIEKL
-653 TDAVEHLHG
+653 ADAVEHLHG
-662 LGISHGDLHPGNVML
+662 LGISHGDLHPCNVML
-677 GRESGNVYLVDIPDF
+677 GRENGNVYLIDLPDF
-692 SHNTAESKNHRY
+692 SHNTAEAKNHRY
-704 SPENID
+704 SPESID

-720 AVLRMSCE
+720 AVLKMSCE
-728 LLGLEWGEESNAY
+728 LLGLEWGEESKAY
-741 PRISEVIQS
+741 PRISDAIQS
-750 ELNDLAFGF
+750 ELNDLEFGF
-759 RDLGRFKKALT
+759 RDLGRFKKSLT
-770 TEGEVQKQQ
+770 TSSEVQDQQ
-779 FVEILQTNINEPI
+779 FLEISLSNVNEQV
-792 TILPD
+792 TIFPD

-809 PGKTDYSVTFS
+809 QGKSNYSVTFS
-820 GIGGSFVAFYDKEQ
+820 GIGGSFVTFYDKEQ
-834 RCFVGAL
+834 RCFVGGL
-841 APRIRSDVHF
+841 PPRIRSDVHF

-862 SAIRIKPGRPAQF
+862 TAIRIKLGRPAQL

-896 MVPPEID
+896 MVQMVQPEID
-903 ESELS
+903 ESGLS
-908 QQLKDVFQRAEASI
+908 QQLKDVFERAAASV
-922 GEEHS
+922 GEDHS
-927 EITVDISTQALWRA
+927 DITVDISTHALWRA

-954 LNGVSFKPSDSESE
+954 LNGASIKPSNTDSE
-968 LVLPYEADIDPLGTF
+968 LILPYEADIDPLGAF

-994 DQDGAEKVI
+994 DQDGAEKII

-1054 LLDREGVLPELIDL
+1054 LLDREGVLPDLLDL
-1068 FDPACNK
+1068 FDPACKK

-1080 NIAVTDED
+1080 NISVTDED

-1144 EKLNVRRILLVS
+1144 EKLDVRRILLVS

-1175 LGTPLEVV
+1175 LGTSLEVV

-1220 EALSDALGLDA
+1220 AALSDALGLDT
-1231 EFISKL
+1231 EFISKV

-1252 FLLKSFENVDDEGD
+1252 SLLKNFENVGDEED
-1266 IKALKPIAVE
+1266 IKALKPIVVE
-1276 LDEGIRTKLH
+1276 LNESIRTKLQA
-1286 TDYGI
+1286 DYGI
-1291 TLSKE
+1291 LLSQE
-1296 SSVSEA
+1296 SKVSEA
-1302 KYILLSN
+1302 KSILLSN

-1323 VRALARI
+1323 VRALAQI
-1330 SRDIQDALSAERVNI
+1330 SRDIQDALSAERVNC

-1379 IDEAARSIASE
+1379 IDEAARSISSE

-1414 SDAHKSALARRL
+1414 SDAHKAALARRL

-1452 KQASATLLTQY
+1452 KQTSATLLTQY

-1485 DRAIPD
+1485 DRAIPE
-1491 IYAGAPSPLRS
+1491 IYESAPNSLRS
-1502 TVTWLDTSSL
+1502 AVTWLDTSPL
-1512 GEHANHQSD
+1512 GEQANHQSD

-1535 IDLLKQISESG
+1535 IDLLKQISENG
-1546 QFLNDLSDLKDK
+1546 QFLTDLCNLKDK

-1585 SDGFKAL
+1585 SDGFKEL

-1641 LLVIGNAEMW
+1641 LLIIGNAEMW

-1661 QVVSYMNDMGDGAG
+1661 QVVSYMSDMCEDAG
-1675 YKFMSAKKTR
+1675 YKFLSAKTNR

>member
-1 MSCRD
+1 
-6 GCEID
+6 
-11 LIVQHEQPA
+11 
-20 YQADS
+20 
-25 QKTKTKE
+25 
-32 ANLEIEIWDG
+32 
-42 GLQEQEIEAIK
+42 
-53 KIGAAF
+53 
-59 SDVQPDDKSQARG
+59 
-72 GSLRDQLQNK
+72 
-82 LGRNGMFPW
+82 
-91 KGYAGFRFV
+91 
-100 DSKGKEGEFD
+100 
-110 LVIVTHCNVII
+110 
-121 VELKDWNHAPITA
+121 
-134 NGDIWFKGDKNMGRS
+134 
-149 PVSVT
+149 
-154 RTKQYTL
+154 
-161 TNKLKKLNQR
+161 
-171 FSNKGYTPFV
+171 
-181 EYFVVMTGN
+181 MTGN
-190 ADFSQLSEVELRHTM
+190 ADFSQLPEVDLQHTI
-205 SLKDFLKFADKGVF
+205 SLKEFLRFSDKGKF
-219 EKHFR
+219 NEYFR
-224 PHPASKVLNQDFQV
+224 PHRDSQVLNQDIPV
-238 FYELFQSGNTAPKAL
+238 FDELFLKGNTAPKAL

-258 TAVEPIF
+258 TAVEEIF
-265 EHPNSIYKE
+265 EHPKFVYKE

-290 VWNFKNLDGNKAVTS
+290 VWNFKKVQGNKAITP

-366 GKYGQSFNQTDRLN
+366 GKYGQSFTQNDRLN
-380 LTKLLIAKFADLH
+380 LTKLLLAKFGDLH
-393 GIKIAHRDIADH
+393 EIKIAHRDIAGH

-444 VKEMLDD
+444 VKEMLDG
-451 SSITPFQKDVHAL
+451 SASTPFQQDVHAL
-464 GLVSWH
+464 GLVAWH

-485 QNEILSSSE
+485 QNEMLSSDE
-494 WYAGVLLEAVTG
+494 WYAGVLLDAVTG
-506 QFKDASAFFDALKR
+506 KFKDASAFFDALKR

-531 DDTELEAYRHPIN
+531 DDSELEAYRHSIN
-544 HMRQFPDPGEFLV
+544 HTRQFPDEGEFLV

-565 VSEGRLVKAWLNVG
+565 VSEERLVKAWLNVG

-587 NFRVLAFLKRLDKL
+587 NFRVLTFLKRLDKL

-606 TYLPRIHEHGLASR
+606 TYLPRIHEYGLAAR
-620 SGSMYLVTDVVDG
+620 SSSMYLVTDVVEG
-633 TTWGDAALD
+633 TTWANAAINES
-642 DADKLGVIEKL
+642 DKLGVIEKL

-662 LGISHGDLHPGNVML
+662 LGISHGDLHPHNVML
-677 GRESGNVYLVDIPDF
+677 DKENGNVYLIDIPDF
-692 SHNTAESKNHRY
+692 SHNTVEARNHRY

-728 LLGLEWGEESNAY
+728 LLTLEWGEESKIY
-741 PRISEVIQS
+741 PRVSDAIQS
-750 ELNDLAFGF
+750 ELNDVEFGF
-759 RDLGRFKKALT
+759 KDLGRFRKAIT
-770 TEGEVQKQQ
+770 SAAKVEEQK
-779 FVEILQTNINEPI
+779 FVEILLSGIDEQT
-792 TILPD
+792 TIFPD
-797 NGHLYVKVEAPK
+797 NGHLFVKVEASK
-809 PGKTDYSVTFS
+809 KGENVLLVTFA
-820 GIGGSFVAFYDKEQ
+820 GIGGTFCAFYDKEQ
-834 RCFVGAL
+834 RYFVGGL
-841 APRIRSDVHF
+841 PPRIRSDVNF

-862 SAIRIKPGRPAQF
+862 TAIRIKPGRPAQL

-887 FHRAIEMLQ
+887 FHRVIEMLQ
-896 MVPPEID
+896 TVQPEID
-903 ESELS
+903 ESGLS
-908 QQLKDVFQRAEASI
+908 QQLKDVFETAAASV
-922 GEEHS
+922 GEERS
-927 EITVDISTQALWRA
+927 DISFDISTQALWRA

-954 LNGVSFKPSDSESE
+954 LNGASIKPSDTDSE
-968 LVLPYEADIDPLGTF
+968 LILPYDADIDPLGAF
-983 ASTDE
+983 ASTNE

-1003 GEVFLKK
+1003 GEVLLKK

-1024 AYGLKDGDS
+1024 AYGLKDGDP

-1054 LLDREGVLPELIDL
+1054 LLDREGVLPDLLDL

-1075 DATPY
+1075 DATVF
-1080 NIAVTDED
+1080 NISVTDED

-1095 DLHGNKISLNEQQ
+1095 DQHGNKISLNEQQ

-1144 EKLNVRRILLVS
+1144 EKLDVRRILLVS

-1175 LGTPLEVV
+1175 LGTSLEVV

-1206 EKRELFNAEYRYRV
+1206 ERRELFNAEYRYRV
-1220 EALSDALGLDA
+1220 AALSDALGLDA
-1231 EFISKL
+1231 EFISKV

-1252 FLLKSFENVDDEGD
+1252 SLLKNFENIGDDED
-1266 IKALKPIAVE
+1266 INALKPIVVE
-1276 LDEGIRTKLH
+1276 LDETIRTKLRM
-1286 TDYGI
+1286 DYGI
-1291 TLSKE
+1291 ALPQE
-1296 SSVSEA
+1296 SNVSEA
-1302 KYILLSN
+1302 KSILFSN
-1309 ICSEYGV
+1309 LCSEYGV
-1316 RPNEAKR
+1316 RPNEARR

-1330 SRDIQDALSAERVNI
+1330 SRDIQDALSAERVNC

-1379 IDEAARSIASE
+1379 IDEAARSMSSE

-1414 SDAHKSALARRL
+1414 SDAHKAALARRL
-1426 GINDKHTEL
+1426 GINDKRTEF

-1452 KQASATLLTQY
+1452 KQTSATLLTQY

-1474 HTFYDGKLNNG
+1474 KTFYDGKLNNG
-1485 DRAIPD
+1485 HRAIPD
-1491 IYAGAPSPLRS
+1491 IYRGAPNPLRFP
-1502 TVTWLDTSSL
+1502 VTWLDTSSL
-1512 GEHANHQSD
+1512 GGHANHQSD

-1546 QFLNDLSDLKDK
+1546 QFLTDLSNLKDK

-1616 DKQKSPGFLRTPN
+1616 DKQRSPGFLRTPN
-1629 RINVAMSRAMDR
+1629 RINVAMTRAMDR

-1661 QVVSYMNDMGDGAG
+1661 QVVSYMSNMGEDAG
-1675 YKFMSAKKTR
+1675 YKFMSAQ

>member
-1 MSCRD
+1 M
-6 GCEID
+6 E
-11 LIVQHEQPA
+11 V
-20 YQADS
+20 
-25 QKTKTKE
+25 
-32 ANLEIEIWDG
+32 EIWDG
-42 GLQEQEIEAIK
+42 GLQEQEIEAIN
-53 KIGAAF
+53 KIAAAF
-59 SDVQPDDKSQARG
+59 SDTQTNDKSQARG
-72 GSLRDQLQNK
+72 GSIRDQLQYK
-82 LGRNGMFPW
+82 LGRNSIFPW

-121 VELKDWNHAPITA
+121 VELKDWNQAPITA

-154 RTKQYTL
+154 RSKQYTL
-161 TNKLKKLNQR
+161 SNKLKKLSQR
-171 FSNKGYTPFV
+171 FTNKGYTPFV

-190 ADFSQLSEVELRHTM
+190 ADFSQLPEVELRHTM
-205 SLKDFLKFADKGVF
+205 CLKDFLKFADKVKF
-219 EKHFR
+219 NDYFR
-224 PHPASKVLNQDFQV
+224 PHPDSQVLNQDIPV
-238 FYELFQSGNTAPKAL
+238 FDELFLKGNTAPKAL

-258 TAVEPIF
+258 TAVEEVF
-265 EHPNSIYKE
+265 EHPNFVYKE

-283 GTEALLR
+283 GADALLR
-290 VWNFKNLDGNKAVTS
+290 VWNFKKLDGNKAITA

-323 HQNRDLYNHC
+323 HLNRDLYNHC

-347 QYSEVYELPPG
+347 LYSEVYELPPG
-358 HVRFNEFV
+358 HMRFNEFV
-366 GKYGQSFNQTDRLN
+366 GKYGQTFSQTDRLN

-419 FISAYHQPIGTVGD
+419 FISAYHQPIGTIGD

-444 VKEMLDD
+444 VKDMLDG
-451 SSITPFQKDVHAL
+451 SSTTPFQQDVHAL

-476 MSPKSLENI
+476 MSPKSLENV
-485 QNEILSSSE
+485 QKEMLSSSE
-494 WYAGVLLEAVTG
+494 WYAGALLEAVTG
-506 QFKDASAFFDALKR
+506 KFKDASVFFDALKH
-520 AEPQGESIPTF
+520 AEPQSESIPTF
-531 DDTELEAYRHPIN
+531 DDSELEAYRHSIN
-544 HMRQFPDPGEFLV
+544 HTRQFPDQDEFLV

-579 GKGDDSVS
+579 GKGDDPVS
-587 NFRVLAFLKRLDKL
+587 NFRVLTFLKRLNKL

-606 TYLPRIHEHGLASR
+606 TYLPRIQEYGLAAR
-620 SGSMYLVTDVVDG
+620 SGSMYLVTDLVDG
-633 TTWGDAALD
+633 STWSDAVIN
-642 DADKLGVIEKL
+642 DAEKLGAIEKL

-662 LGISHGDLHPGNVML
+662 LGFSHGDLHPGNVML
-677 GRESGNVYLVDIPDF
+677 GRENGNVYLIDIPDF
-692 SHNTAESKNHRY
+692 SHNTVEVKNHRY

-720 AVLRMSCE
+720 ALLRMSCE
-728 LLGLEWGEESNAY
+728 LLGLDWGKESKAY
-741 PRISEVIQS
+741 PRISDAIQL
-750 ELNDLAFGF
+750 ELSDLEFGF
-759 RDLGRFKKALT
+759 KDLGRFKKALT
-770 TEGEVQKQQ
+770 RAEEVQEQQ
-779 FVEILQTNINEPI
+779 FVEITLTNVNEQI
-792 TILPD
+792 TIFPD
-797 NGHLYVKVEAPK
+797 NGHLYVKVDAPK
-809 PGKTDYSVTFS
+809 QGKSDYSVTFS
-820 GIGGSFVAFYDKEQ
+820 GIGGVFVAFYDKDQ
-834 RCFVGAL
+834 RCFVGGAP
-841 APRIRSDVHF
+841 PRIRSDVHF
-851 RVAEESQFEIS
+851 KAAEESQFEIS
-862 SAIRIKPGRPAQF
+862 TAIRIKPGRPTQL
-875 SGLSEHLRDDDA
+875 SGLSEHLHDDNA
-887 FHRAIEMLQ
+887 FHRAIELLQ
-896 MVPPEID
+896 MVPPEMD
-903 ESELS
+903 ESGLS
-908 QQLKDVFQRAEASI
+908 QQLKDVFEKAEASI
-922 GEEHS
+922 GNEHS
-927 EITVDISTQALWRA
+927 DITVDISTQSLWRA
-941 ILATETESSPNIE
+941 ILATETESNPNIE
-954 LNGVSFKPSDSESE
+954 LNGASIKPLDTDSE
-968 LVLPYEADIDPLGTF
+968 LILPYEADVDPLGAF

-994 DQDGAEKVI
+994 DQDGGEKVI

-1024 AYGLKDGDS
+1024 AYALKDGDS

-1054 LLDREGVLPELIDL
+1054 LLDRHGVLPDLLDL

-1075 DATPY
+1075 DATQY
-1080 NIAVTDED
+1080 NISVTNED

-1095 DLHGNKISLNEQQ
+1095 DQHGNKIRLNEQQ

-1117 YGPLSLLQGPPG
+1117 HGPLSLLQGPPG

-1169 RKHCGR
+1169 RKHCRR
-1175 LGTPLEVV
+1175 LGTSLEVV

-1196 KDVYSHAITA
+1196 KDAYSHAITS

-1220 EALSDALGLDA
+1220 AALSDALGLDA
-1231 EFISKL
+1231 EFISK
-1237 VDAELKLFKQIDHLE
+1237 VVEAELKLFKQIDHLE
-1252 FLLKSFENVDDEGD
+1252 SLLKSFENVGDEED

-1276 LDEGIRTKLH
+1276 LDETIRSKLH

-1291 TLSKE
+1291 ALSKE
-1296 SSVSEA
+1296 SNVSEA
-1302 KYILLSN
+1302 KSILLSN
-1309 ICSEYGV
+1309 IYTEYGV

-1330 SRDIQDALSAERVNI
+1330 CRDMQDALSAERVNC

-1414 SDAHKSALARRL
+1414 SDAHKAALARRL

-1443 ARAFNSEYG
+1443 ARAFNSGYG
-1452 KQASATLLTQY
+1452 KQTSATLLTQY

-1485 DRAIPD
+1485 DRVIPD
-1491 IYAGAPSPLRS
+1491 VYEDAPNQLRS
-1502 TVTWLDTSSL
+1502 AVTWLDTSSL
-1512 GEHANHQSD
+1512 GEHANHQKSD
-1521 RGVSIYNR
+1521 RGASIYNR

-1546 QFLNDLSDLKDK
+1546 QFLSDLSNLKDK

-1616 DKQKSPGFLRTPN
+1616 DKQKSLGFLRTPN

-1641 LLVIGNAEMW
+1641 LLIIGDAEMW

-1661 QVVSYMNDMGDGAG
+1661 QVVSYMCNMGEDAG
-1675 YKFMSAKKTR
+1675 YKFMSAKKNR

>member
-1 MSCRD
+1 M
-6 GCEID
+6 
-11 LIVQHEQPA
+11 
-20 YQADS
+20 
-25 QKTKTKE
+25 
-32 ANLEIEIWDG
+32 EIEIWDG
-42 GLQEQEIEAIK
+42 GLQEQEIEAIN
-53 KIGAAF
+53 KIGAAL
-59 SDVQPDDKSQARG
+59 SDLQPDGKPQARG
-72 GSLRDQLQNK
+72 GSIRDQLQSK

-154 RTKQYTL
+154 RSKQYTL
-161 TNKLKKLNQR
+161 SNKLKKLSHK
-171 FSNKGYTPFV
+171 FTNKGYPPFV

-190 ADFSQLSEVELRHTM
+190 ADFSQLPEVELRHTM

-219 EKHFR
+219 EKYFR
-224 PHPASKVLNQDFQV
+224 PHPAAKVLNQDFPI
-238 FYELFQSGNTAPKAL
+238 FDELFRSGNTAPKAL

-258 TAVEPIF
+258 TAVEEIF
-265 EHPNSIYKE
+265 EHPNFVYKE

-283 GTEALLR
+283 STEALLR
-290 VWNFKNLDGNKAVTS
+290 VWNFKKLDGNKAITS

-444 VKEMLDD
+444 VKEMLDG
-451 SSITPFQKDVHAL
+451 SPTTPFQQDVHAL

-476 MSPKSLENI
+476 MSPKSLERI

-506 QFKDASAFFDALKR
+506 KFKNASAFFDALKH
-520 AEPQGESIPTF
+520 AEPRGESIPIF
-531 DDTELEAYRHPIN
+531 DDSELEAYRHPIN
-544 HMRQFPDPGEFLV
+544 HTRQFPDQGEFLV

-579 GKGDDSVS
+579 GKGEDPAS

-606 TYLPRIHEHGLASR
+606 TYLPRIHEYGLAAR

-633 TTWGDAALD
+633 TTWADAVIDGAG
-642 DADKLGVIEKL
+642 KLGVIEKL

-677 GRESGNVYLVDIPDF
+677 GRENGNVYLIDIPDF
-692 SHNTAESKNHRY
+692 SRNTVEVKNHRY

-710 GSSSEQRDIF
+710 GTSSEQRDIF
-720 AVLRMSCE
+720 SVLRMSCE
-728 LLGLEWGEESNAY
+728 LLGLEWGEESKVY
-741 PRISEVIQS
+741 PRISGVIQS
-750 ELNDLAFGF
+750 ELNDLEFGF

-770 TEGEVQKQQ
+770 TADKGQEQK
-779 FVEILQTNINEPI
+779 FVEITLNNINEQI
-792 TILPD
+792 SILPD

-809 PGKTDYSVTFS
+809 QGKSDYSVTFS
-820 GIGGSFVAFYDKEQ
+820 GIGGSFVAFYDKDR
-834 RCFVGAL
+834 RCFVGGASV
-841 APRIRSDVHF
+841 RIRSDVNF

-862 SAIRIKPGRPAQF
+862 AAIRIKPGRPAQLA
-875 SGLSEHLRDDDA
+875 GLSEHLRDDDA

-903 ESELS
+903 ESGLS
-908 QQLKDVFQRAEASI
+908 QQLKDVFERAEASI
-922 GEEHS
+922 GEDRS
-927 EITVDISTQALWRA
+927 DITVDISTQLLWRA
-941 ILATETESSPNIE
+941 ILSTETESSPNIE
-954 LNGVSFKPSDSESE
+954 LNGSSIKPSDSDSE
-968 LVLPYEADIDPLGTF
+968 LILPYESDVDPLDTF

-1003 GEVFLKK
+1003 GEVLLKK
-1010 SALNEVRLNKVRSS
+1010 TALNEVRLNKVRSS

-1054 LLDREGVLPELIDL
+1054 LLDREGVLPDLLDL

-1080 NIAVTDED
+1080 NISVTNED

-1095 DLHGNKISLNEQQ
+1095 DQHGNKISLNEQQ

-1144 EKLNVRRILLVS
+1144 EKLDVRRILLVS

-1175 LGTPLEVV
+1175 LGTLLEVV

-1220 EALSDALGLDA
+1220 AALSDALGLDA
-1231 EFISKL
+1231 EFISK
-1237 VDAELKLFKQIDHLE
+1237 VVEAELKLFKQIDHLE
-1252 FLLKSFENVDDEGD
+1252 SLLKNFESVGDEED

-1276 LDEGIRTKLH
+1276 LDETIRTKLH
-1286 TDYGI
+1286 GDYGI

-1296 SSVSEA
+1296 SNVSEA
-1302 KYILLSN
+1302 KSILLSN

-1330 SRDIQDALSAERVNI
+1330 CRDIQDALSAERVNC

-1414 SDAHKSALARRL
+1414 SDAHKAALARRL

-1452 KQASATLLTQY
+1452 KQTSATLLTQY

-1491 IYAGAPSPLRS
+1491 IYEGAPNPLRS
-1502 TVTWLDTSSL
+1502 AVTWLDTSSL
-1512 GEHANHQSD
+1512 GEPANHQSD
-1521 RGVSIYNR
+1521 RGASIYNR

-1546 QFLNDLSDLKDK
+1546 QFLTDLSDLKDK

-1571 QKRLIRQKFNQGIW
+1571 QKRLIRQKFNQRIW
-1585 SDGFKAL
+1585 SDGFKRL

-1616 DKQKSPGFLRTPN
+1616 DKQRSPGFLRTPN

-1641 LLVIGNAEMW
+1641 LLIIGNAEMW

-1661 QVVSYMNDMGDGAG
+1661 QVVSYMSDMGEDAG
-1675 YKFMSAKKTR
+1675 YKFMSAKKNR